1 MKQRIEV
8 FIIIIIIIIIII
20 FVININKSYFQAK
33 NNVYLYCT
41 VIICRNIGEMYV
53 KLFLVNVITNEPSDS
68 LWMKIISGPVHISWV
83 R

>member
-1 MKQRIEV
+1 
-8 FIIIIIIIIIII
+8 
-20 FVININKSYFQAK
+20 
-33 NNVYLYCT
+33 
-41 VIICRNIGEMYV
+41 MYV